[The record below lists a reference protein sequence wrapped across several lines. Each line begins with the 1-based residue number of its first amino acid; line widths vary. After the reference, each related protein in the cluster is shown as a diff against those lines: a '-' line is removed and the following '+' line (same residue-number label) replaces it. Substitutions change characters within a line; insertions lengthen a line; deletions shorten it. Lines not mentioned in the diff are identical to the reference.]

1 MISMTKSSLSKS
13 LLLTSTMACTTLVA
27 LSSSLAHNGPHGG
40 GVDTNGNPLQ
50 PSAHYSG
57 ASPIDLKNGLFF
69 NNGTFGLPNEDYET
83 WSKSLE
89 AVGISERNYPY
100 DQRQRFI
107 AAYSDRVT
115 FFRVALE
122 NLGQTTSEYPDALI
136 YAKEATATVTPKF
149 DKLKDMLSQLQ
160 GASAS
165 NWERVQGDAR
175 RALADA
181 QTTYYGMHHNPAR
194 K

>member
-1 MISMTKSSLSKS
+1 MISMTKLSIPKF
-13 LLLTSTMACTTLVA
+13 LFLTSTIAGTTFVA
-27 LSSSLAHNGPHGG
+27 LSLAVAHNGPHGG
-40 GVDTNGNPLQ
+40 GVDANGNPLQ

-57 ASPIDLKNGLFF
+57 SSPIDLKNGLFF

-107 AAYSDRVT
+107 DAYSDRVT
-115 FFRVALE
+115 FFRVAIE

-136 YAKEATATVTPKF
+136 YAKEATTTITPKF
-149 DKLKDMLSQLQ
+149 DKLKDMLSQLKS
-160 GASAS
+160 ASGS
-165 NWERVQGDAR
+165 NWEAVQGEAR

-181 QTTYYGMHHNPAR
+181 QTTYYGLHHNPAR